1 MIIVRKRA
9 GTLRWVMEATVA
21 RSMQQEAVPSQRTE
35 WGKKTERMESPA
47 AIREKKM
54 NRSKGKSAA

>member
-1 MIIVRKRA
+1 
-9 GTLRWVMEATVA
+9 
-21 RSMQQEAVPSQRTE
+21 MQLKAVPSQRTE
-35 WGKKTERMESPA
+35 WGKKTEKMESPA

>member
-1 MIIVRKRA
+1 MIMVKKRV
-9 GTLRWVMEATVA
+9 GTVRWVMEAAVA
-21 RSMQQEAVPSQRTE
+21 KTMQQKAVPSQRTE
-35 WGKKTERMESPA
+35 WGKKIENMESPA

>member
-1 MIIVRKRA
+1 MIMVRKRA
-9 GTLRWVMEATVA
+9 GTLRWVMEAAVA
-21 RSMQQEAVPSQRTE
+21 KSMQQKAAPSQRTE

-54 NRSKGKSAA
+54 KSSKGKSAA

>member
-1 MIIVRKRA
+1 MIIVKKRV
-9 GTLRWVMEATVA
+9 GTVRWVMEAAVA
-21 RSMQQEAVPSQRTE
+21 RTMQQKAVPSQRTE
-35 WGKKTERMESPA
+35 WGKKTERMERPA